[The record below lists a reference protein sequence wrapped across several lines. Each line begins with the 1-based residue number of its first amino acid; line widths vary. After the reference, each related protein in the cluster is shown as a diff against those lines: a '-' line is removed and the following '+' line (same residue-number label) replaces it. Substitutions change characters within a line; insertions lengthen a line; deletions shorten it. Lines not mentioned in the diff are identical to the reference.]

1 MLLESGAD
9 IRKGVSPEL
18 LDRERTVRERL
29 TSSVDRK
36 MRSLF
41 ARDGSPSSAALAKE
55 VERLSA
61 EYAQVEAEIRTT
73 IPGYASITQP
83 TSLLAAGIQSELWDD
98 RTALLEYSLG
108 EERSYAWLVLRN
120 SIRSFELHP
129 KKTIEDLARSFYE
142 LVAVQN
148 GPPRDATAARQRVAR
163 EELLAMR
170 LGAMLIGPVQDA
182 IQGKRLVIVPD
193 GVLCYI
199 PFDALGEPGA
209 PSGRYTPLL
218 AAHTISS
225 LPSASVLPIIRSQS
239 LKRVVPPKMVAVF
252 ADPVFDRSDPRVRAV
267 GNSIGE
273 ATSAAAALSDH
284 PRTRSLQMAS
294 LNRLVFSRREAQSIY
309 SLFPNSLSK
318 LSLDFR
324 ANLSAV
330 TGPDI
335 AEYRIIHLA
344 THGFLDSEHPDRSA
358 LVWSLVDQN
367 GNAQQG
373 FLKMADIFNL
383 QLPAE
388 LVVLSACQTALGS
401 DIKGEGLVG
410 LTRAFMYAGATRVV
424 ASLWKVDDLA
434 TAELMTAF
442 YRNLAAGKNPATAL
456 QAAKLAIMRKPAW
469 ASPYYWAGFELQG
482 EFGGSPSAALRQ

>member
-1 MLLESGAD
+1 
-9 IRKGVSPEL
+9 
-18 LDRERTVRERL
+18 
-29 TSSVDRK
+29 

-41 ARDGSPSSAALAKE
+41 AKDGSPSSDALAKE

-73 IPGYASITQP
+73 SPGYASITQP
-83 TSLLAAGIQSELWDD
+83 NPLAAVGIQSELEDD

-120 SIRSFELHP
+120 SIRSFELPP

-142 LVAVQN
+142 LVALQN
-148 GPPRDATAARQRVAR
+148 GPLRDATAARQRAKA
-163 EELLAMR
+163 ELLAMR

-239 LKRVVPPKMVAVF
+239 LKRMIPPKMVAVF
-252 ADPVFDRSDPRVRAV
+252 ADPVFDRSDPRVRTA
-267 GNSIGE
+267 GRGIGP
-273 ATSAAAALSDH
+273 ARPSAANLSDH
-284 PRTRSLQMAS
+284 PQTRSVQTAS
-294 LNRLVFSRREAQSIY
+294 LNRLVFSRREAQAIY
-309 SLFPNSLSK
+309 SLFPNRLAK

-330 TGPDI
+330 TGPGM
-335 AEYRIIHLA
+335 AEYRIVHLA

-358 LVWSLVDQN
+358 LVLSLVDQD

-373 FLKMADIFNL
+373 FLKVADIFNL

-410 LTRAFMYAGATRVV
+410 LTRAFMYAGAKRVI

-442 YRNLAAGKNPATAL
+442 YRSLAAGKNPAVAL
-456 QAAKLAIMRKPAW
+456 QAAKLALIRKPAW
-469 ASPYYWAGFELQG
+469 SSPYYWAGFELQG
-482 EFGGSPSAALRQ
+482 EFEGSPSVARGQ